1 MPSCL
6 RARGATWTAEVVIF
20 MPKNSVHT
28 LKNVND
34 TPSRMLFGM
43 MSTA

>member
-1 MPSCL
+1 MSFL
-6 RARGATWTAEVVIF
+6 LEDAWGNVDREGVMF

-34 TPSRMLFGM
+34 TPSRMLFGT